1 MINYKKYLWL
11 YPMLV
16 LLVGLIGGT
25 KTVEVNPDS
34 TTYDVLA
41 AQVNRQIATPF
52 DHGSRHIW
60 HAKSL

>member
-1 MINYKKYLWL
+1 MTNYKKYLWL

-34 TTYDVLA
+34 TTYHVLA
-41 AQVNRQIATPF
+41 AHGQSSNRNPF
-52 DHGSRHIW
+52 DYGSRHIW
-60 HAKSL
+60 HPKSF